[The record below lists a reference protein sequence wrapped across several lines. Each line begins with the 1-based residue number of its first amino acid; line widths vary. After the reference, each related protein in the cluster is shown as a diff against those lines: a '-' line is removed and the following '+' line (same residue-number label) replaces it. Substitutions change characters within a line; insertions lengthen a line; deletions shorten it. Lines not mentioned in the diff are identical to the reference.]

1 MPFKQELTANIAIIG
16 IGNILFKDEGLG
28 IYATEYLKQNYQ
40 FSPNVDLIDGGT
52 LGMNLIH
59 YYQSYEQVILL
70 DTISVESST
79 KGQFK
84 DAAEPGA
91 VYSLDS
97 ETLQGLGA
105 YRKTAHEV
113 EVLQTLELA
122 ALTGETAKIQ
132 VIAMVPEDIQ
142 TVAIQLSQTV
152 EQAMPLM
159 IQTTI
164 EYLEFLGVEVKANSK
179 PVSLIQIEQS
189 YRFQHAPSCA

>member
-1 MPFKQELTANIAIIG
+1 MPFKQGLAANIAIIG

-79 KGQFK
+79 KGKLK
-84 DAAEPGA
+84 DAAESGA

-164 EYLEFLGVEVKANSK
+164 EYLESLGIEVKANSK

-189 YRFQHAPSCA
+189 YQFRHAPSCA

>member
-1 MPFKQELTANIAIIG
+1 MPFKQELTASIAVIG

-59 YYQSYEQVILL
+59 YYQNYEQVILL

-79 KGQFK
+79 EGKLK

-97 ETLQGLGA
+97 ESLQGLGA

-159 IQTTI
+159 IQTTL
-164 EYLEFLGVEVKANSK
+164 EYLESLGIEVKANSK

>member
-16 IGNILFKDEGLG
+16 IGNVLFKDEGLG

-70 DTISVESST
+70 DTISVESSVE
-79 KGQFK
+79 GDFK
-84 DAAEPGA
+84 DSAEPGA

-159 IQTTI
+159 IQAAI
-164 EYLEFLGVEVKANSK
+164 EYLESLGIEVKASEK
-179 PVSLIQIEQS
+179 SVSLIQIEQS
-189 YRFQHAPSCA
+189 YQFQHAPSCA